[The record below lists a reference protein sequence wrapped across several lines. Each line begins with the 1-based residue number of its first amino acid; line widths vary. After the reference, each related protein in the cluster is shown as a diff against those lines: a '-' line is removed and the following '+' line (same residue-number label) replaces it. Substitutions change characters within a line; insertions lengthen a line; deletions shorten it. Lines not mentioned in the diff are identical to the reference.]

1 MLSAFIEAKKQC
13 KDNQWAKGKEC
24 KDLVG
29 FALEYKELPQQ
40 AIDFAS
46 GFYDDLDPKAGV
58 SRNGENNQKINTNSK
73 NSNFQ
78 NYFSSKNRVLN
89 KVRDLLK
96 NSLAIHS
103 DLQEKGVENCLQTVT
118 KDGFKL

>member
-1 MLSAFIEAKKQC
+1 MKFWVFLMLSAFIEAKKQC

-29 FALEYKELPQQ
+29 FALEYKDLPQQ

-58 SRNGENNQKINTNSK
+58 SRNGANNQKINTNSK
-73 NSNFQ
+73 FQ
-78 NYFSSKNRVLN
+78 NRKSRFL
-89 KVRDLLK
+89 
-96 NSLAIHS
+96 I
-103 DLQEKGVENCLQTVT
+103 EK
-118 KDGFKL
+118 

>member
-1 MLSAFIEAKKQC
+1 MKFWVFLMLSAFIEAKKQC

-29 FALEYKELPQQ
+29 FALEYKDLPQQ

-58 SRNGENNQKINTNSK
+58 SRNGENNHKI

-78 NYFSSKNRVLN
+78 NIFHRK
-89 KVRDLLK
+89 
-96 NSLAIHS
+96 I
-103 DLQEKGVENCLQTVT
+103 
-118 KDGFKL
+118 GF